1 MTRLDLHPL
10 IVAAAQGRLPEWA
23 AVRSSRRAHLAGVA
37 ALLQG
42 WAQELGLAERDQLRW
57 AAVAWLHDALR
68 DADASALEADA
79 ADFPERVRHG
89 PAVAAR
95 LQRSGVHDEEL
106 LEAIRY
112 HSLGRAGFGRLGRFL
127 YLADYLEPGRDFAP
141 VENAA
146 LRARM
151 PADHEAVLRL
161 VCSRR
166 IADLLDRGLPLRS
179 ETVDFWN
186 ELRARV

>member
-1 MTRLDLHPL
+1 MTRPDLHPL

-23 AVRSSRRAHLAGVA
+23 AVRPSRHPHLAAVA
-37 ALLQG
+37 ALLQT
-42 WAQELGLAERDQLRW
+42 WAQELKLAERDQVRW
-57 AAVAWLHDALR
+57 AAAAWLHDALR
-68 DADASALEADA
+68 DADAIALEAEA

-89 PAVAAR
+89 PAAAAR
-95 LQRSGVHDEEL
+95 LERSGVNDEEL
-106 LEAIRY
+106 LQAIRY
-112 HSLGRAGFGRLGRFL
+112 HSLGRGGFGRLGRFL

-146 LRARM
+146 LRACM
-151 PADHEAVLRL
+151 PGDHEAVLRL

-166 IADLLDRGLPLRS
+166 IAELLDRGVPLRP

-186 ELRARV
+186 ELTASA

>member
-1 MTRLDLHPL
+1 M
-10 IVAAAQGRLPEWA
+10 VAAAQGRLPEWA
-23 AVRSSRRAHLAGVA
+23 AVPASRHAHLAAVA

-57 AAVAWLHDALR
+57 AAAAWLHDALR
-68 DADASALEADA
+68 DADACALEGEA
-79 ADFPERVRHG
+79 ADYPERVRHG
-89 PAVAAR
+89 PAAAAR
-95 LQRSGVHDEEL
+95 LERSGVDDEEL

-112 HSLGRAGFGRLGRFL
+112 HSLGRGGFGRLGRFL

-151 PADHEAVLRL
+151 PGDHEAVLKL

-166 IADLLDRGLPLRS
+166 IAELLDRGVPLRP
-179 ETVDFWN
+179 ETADFWN
-186 ELRARV
+186 ELTASA